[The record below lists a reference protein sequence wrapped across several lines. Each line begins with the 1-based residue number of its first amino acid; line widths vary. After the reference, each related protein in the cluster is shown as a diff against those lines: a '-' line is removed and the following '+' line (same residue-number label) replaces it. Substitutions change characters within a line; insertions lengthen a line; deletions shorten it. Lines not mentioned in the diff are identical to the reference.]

1 MSDNEQN
8 KPKSYEESLQDQARK
23 EEERRLRLEKV
34 RLDTIA
40 HLNADK
46 DVQEYLQQFNA
57 GSHESFIQG
66 YAHKK
71 TLFTEYH
78 EMYASIAENNSLE
91 YIERAEQCLAEIQFK
106 KLFDF
111 RCKWGAYQAS
121 AEEVKVSWDFLSL
134 GENVL
139 NCPFITTIQQDEFDL
154 YKQYICSDE
163 YREMEDLQID
173 DIREQDEDGE
183 PMYVLPE
190 WFEYHNIHTGAG
202 KYMLLPDN
210 KYIKEEAYLKI
221 IRDNNHQKIEDR
233 YESGEIARHV
243 PDERPLINDYYA
255 GNMIPFIDKFETP
268 ETARLFKNYI
278 AQTNSVMD
286 ENNEDDDETGLYEY
300 IERIIEVMK
309 GLPDGTKVPIKEN
322 ADWKVG
328 LILAWNDFEKQK
340 TIDCL
345 DAAYDNYLF
354 RIDNKIAFDNDGN
367 DESYRDM
374 ANTIRNNV
382 LEARRILGEEEN
394 FDY

>member
-1 MSDNEQN
+1 
-8 KPKSYEESLQDQARK
+8 
-23 EEERRLRLEKV
+23 
-34 RLDTIA
+34 
-40 HLNADK
+40 
-46 DVQEYLQQFNA
+46 
-57 GSHESFIQG
+57 
-66 YAHKK
+66 
-71 TLFTEYH
+71 
-78 EMYASIAENNSLE
+78 MYK
-91 YIERAEQCLAEIQFK
+91 RQ
-106 KLFDF
+106 
-111 RCKWGAYQAS
+111 